1 MANIQS
7 DGIAEDLIRSIV
19 QTACAEVHAKT
30 LLEKFEAQLSNG
42 IIDVQNEEV
51 VAHQLG
57 LIEDTQYE
65 INALA
70 ELRRSIMLKL
80 FEMYN
85 GDKNY
90 WCLIKHLA
98 VASMTAFEAWQAS
111 DDDAELLNIAIESNR
126 RFVKALSHFLGT
138 EIVDC
143 AACFADALKTAQRK

>member
-1 MANIQS
+1 MERNIQS

-42 IIDVQNEEV
+42 IIDVQNEEAV
-51 VAHQLG
+51 RRQLD

-65 INALA
+65 INSLA

-80 FEMYN
+80 FDMYH

-90 WCLIKHLA
+90 WCMIKHLG
-98 VASMTAFEAWQAS
+98 VAAYTAFEAYQAS
-111 DDDAELLNIAIESNR
+111 DDDADLLNLALEANK
-126 RFVKALSHFLGT
+126 RFTKALTHFLGVEIT
-138 EIVDC
+138 EC
-143 AACFADALKTAQRK
+143 AACFADALRKEN